1 MVTATTTL
9 SICVAK
15 QYTLYSIMNYFN
27 ARAGIFP
34 DIFSIFFIFHYIPW
48 YALRVVF
55 PRVKGWQAEQ
65 LHEEDTA
72 LIVHLSILLFL

>member
-9 SICVAK
+9 SIRVAK
-15 QYTLYSIMNYFN
+15 QYTLCSIMNHFN

-65 LHEEDTA
+65 LHQEDTG
-72 LIVHLSILLFL
+72 LIVHLPILFSL

>member
-15 QYTLYSIMNYFN
+15 QYTLYSIMNHFN

-55 PRVKGWQAEQ
+55 PRVKGRQAEQ
-65 LHEEDTA
+65 LHEEDTG
-72 LIVHLSILLFL
+72 LIVHLPILFSL